1 MGSRVILEVLP
12 VSCVEGDIFYHDGRP
27 LEEEEVHAHVM
38 SSVWMCGIWDAHG
51 TDIQG
56 EAIHW
61 NLDIT

>member
-1 MGSRVILEVLP
+1 M
-12 VSCVEGDIFYHDGRP
+12 SCVEGDIFYHDGRP